1 MQFTAEEL
9 RLVFVSRSRV
19 AVAIGAV
26 LLWAVTPALACILPC
41 FAVAPAKQECS
52 RHMAMH
58 CGRLMVTA
66 GRTCCQMSSRPEIT
80 TVETRSN
87 KLQER
92 VLAVVPV
99 VAHVS
104 PSAATPGQASLAFL
118 ESPPR
123 EAPPL
128 SSSVLRI

>member
-1 MQFTAEEL
+1 
-9 RLVFVSRSRV
+9 VFVSRSRA

-26 LLWAVTPALACILPC
+26 LLWAVTPALACLLPC

-58 CGRLMVTA
+58 CERSMVTA

-80 TVETRSN
+80 TVEMRSN

-92 VLAVVPV
+92 VLAVGPV
-99 VAHVS
+99 VAHIS
-104 PSAATPGQASLAFL
+104 PAAVTPGPTSFAFVD
-118 ESPPR
+118 SPPD
-123 EAPPL
+123 EGPPL

>member
-1 MQFTAEEL
+1 
-9 RLVFVSRSRV
+9 VFVSRSRV

-26 LLWAVTPALACILPC
+26 LLWAVTPALACLLPC
-41 FAVAPAKQECS
+41 FAVAPSKQECS

-58 CGRLMVTA
+58 CGRSVVTA

-92 VLAVVPV
+92 VFAVVPV

-104 PSAATPGQASLAFL
+104 PSVVTPGPTSFTFF
-118 ESPPR
+118 ESPPHDG
-123 EAPPL
+123 PPL
-128 SSSVLRI
+128 SSSLLRI

>member
-1 MQFTAEEL
+1 M
-9 RLVFVSRSRV
+9 FVSRSRV
-19 AVAIGAV
+19 ALAIAAV
-26 LLWAVTPALACILPC
+26 LLWAVTPALACLLPC

-58 CGRLMVTA
+58 CGRSMVTA
-66 GRTCCQMSSRPEIT
+66 GRTCCQIFSRPEIT
-80 TVETRSN
+80 TVEMRSN

-92 VLAVVPV
+92 VLAAVPV

-104 PSAATPGQASLAFL
+104 PSAVRPAPTSLAFL
-118 ESPPR
+118 ESPPH
-123 EAPPL
+123 EGPPP

>member
-1 MQFTAEEL
+1 M
-9 RLVFVSRSRV
+9 FVSRSRV

-26 LLWAVTPALACILPC
+26 LLWAVTPALACLLPC
-41 FAVAPAKQECS
+41 FDVAPSKQECS

-58 CGRLMVTA
+58 CGRSMVTA

-80 TVETRSN
+80 TVETRNN

-92 VLAVVPV
+92 AFAVVAV

-104 PSAATPGQASLAFL
+104 PSAVTPGPTSFTFF
-118 ESPPR
+118 ESPPHDG
-123 EAPPL
+123 PPL